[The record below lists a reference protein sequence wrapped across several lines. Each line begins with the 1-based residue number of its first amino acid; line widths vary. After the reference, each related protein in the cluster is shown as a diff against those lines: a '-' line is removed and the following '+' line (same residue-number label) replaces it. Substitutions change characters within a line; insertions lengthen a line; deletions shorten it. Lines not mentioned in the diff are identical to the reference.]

1 MRKPFQKLIIRF
13 IRLINIGFVI
23 WGLLLT
29 AAAGL
34 GNLSASAGSTNLQF
48 RAEAVVREMFD
59 SNVYIQN
66 LAPTSNVAGAVSARK
81 ESLVST
87 ISPRVFVD
95 YLPCSEFKAAFS
107 YTPDFTWYDSAP
119 SEDNMT
125 HRFGLNFGGTVEN
138 AVWDL
143 QNAFTYID
151 GGTEGPT
158 FGRPGD
164 VPAIGGIPLRDRRA
178 AFIYRGGFRY
188 TEIFGK
194 WMIRPVATA
203 YLHDFKTALRFTP
216 VGSPYIYENYIDRQD
231 LNGGLDVGYEVASDL
246 RLVLGYRYGRQ
257 EQFTAPCGPGGIT
270 ISSPYDNSYSRILA
284 GVEGAPL
291 TWLKLGILAGPDIR
305 QFDKDVPGFDA
316 NEMLYY
322 VDAFLTLLPSKQ
334 DSITLSNKRFEQPAF
349 SSFSMYQDITYD
361 ITWKHRFNDHWAATA
376 GFRLYIGDWQPP
388 VNRDDWIYTP
398 MVGLAYCHDKHLSAE
413 LSYSYDWVVN
423 QTPTGAPAATYAEGR
438 EFTRHLLFVA
448 LKYSL

>member
-1 MRKPFQKLIIRF
+1 MRKPIQVYIIAF
-13 IRLINIGFVI
+13 IRLINMPIAR
-23 WGLLLT
+23 WGLLL
-29 AAAGL
+29 AAVAGF
-34 GNLSASAGSTNLQF
+34 GNLSAAAMSTNLQL
-48 RAEAVVREMFD
+48 RAEAGVKETFD

-66 LAPTSNVAGAVSARK
+66 LAPTHDVPGAVPARK
-81 ESLVST
+81 ESFVST
-87 ISPRVFVD
+87 ISPRVSVD
-95 YLPCSEFKAAFS
+95 YQPFSAFQATLS

-125 HRFGLNFGGTVEN
+125 HRFGVNFGGTVEE

-143 QNAFTYID
+143 QNSFTCID
-151 GGTEGPT
+151 GSTEGPI

-178 AFIYRGGFRY
+178 VFIYRSGFRY
-188 TEIFGK
+188 TEVFGK
-194 WMIRPVATA
+194 WMVRPVVAA
-203 YLHDFKTALRFTP
+203 YVHDFKTELRPTP
-216 VGSPYIYENYIDRQD
+216 AGAPYVYENYIDRQD
-231 LNGGLDVGYEVASDL
+231 ISGGLDVGYEVATDL
-246 RLVLGYRYGRQ
+246 RLILGYRYGHQ
-257 EQFTAPCGPGGIT
+257 DQFNGPYGPGGTI
-270 ISSPYDNSYSRILA
+270 ISSPYGNSYNRILA
-284 GVEGAPL
+284 GVEGALLP
-291 TWLKLGILAGPDIR
+291 WLKLGVLAGPDIR
-305 QFDKDVPGFDA
+305 QFDNDIPGFDG

-322 VDAFLTLLPSKQ
+322 VDASLTFLPTKQ

-376 GFRLYIGDWQPP
+376 GFKLYIGDWQPP

-398 MVGLAYCHDKHLSAE
+398 MIGLAYSYNRHLSAE

-423 QTPTGAPAATYAEGR
+423 QIPTSEPGATYADGR
-438 EFTRHLLFVA
+438 EFTRHLIFVA